1 MKVSAFVLLHKKH
14 SIESVSGNNYRMMIR
29 ALLYIVILMCF
40 TTSSAQIIETGESNP
55 VWGVRAAFD
64 VNLPGKIHGN
74 VIDDRMFR
82 NGTGVTVGTVC
93 NIFLGKKFYLEPAV
107 SLFYDTYSYK
117 GVTITGINYEESDP
131 TVYKFGIRIPVV
143 VGYSI
148 CLTDRISIAPF
159 TGPEMS
165 YSFAGAMKIHD
176 KEKLELDDTSIFSK
190 FGNQRRFE
198 CGWKIG
204 VAFFTGMWSFNIDG
218 TIGLTNLMTNGTRFH
233 ENRGSVSLTRYF

>member
-1 MKVSAFVLLHKKH
+1 MKASAFVLLHKKH
-14 SIESVSGNNYRMMIR
+14 SIESVSGNNYRMMKR

-117 GVTITGINYEESDP
+117 GVTITGIN
-131 TVYKFGIRIPVV
+131 
-143 VGYSI
+143 
-148 CLTDRISIAPF
+148 
-159 TGPEMS
+159 
-165 YSFAGAMKIHD
+165 
-176 KEKLELDDTSIFSK
+176 
-190 FGNQRRFE
+190 
-198 CGWKIG
+198 
-204 VAFFTGMWSFNIDG
+204 
-218 TIGLTNLMTNGTRFH
+218 
-233 ENRGSVSLTRYF
+233 